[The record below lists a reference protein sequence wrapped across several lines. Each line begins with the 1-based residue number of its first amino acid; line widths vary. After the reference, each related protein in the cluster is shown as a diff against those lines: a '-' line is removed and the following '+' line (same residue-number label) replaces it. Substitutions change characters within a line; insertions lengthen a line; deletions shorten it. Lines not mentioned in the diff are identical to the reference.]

1 MSGYYPDCGNTQCIC
16 KEVERQEGHGW
27 EGTTMTDTE
36 MIDRVAEL
44 WISLGGDAEGMA
56 YAWVRLRDAV
66 QRKMDGLED
75 E

>member
-1 MSGYYPDCGNTQCIC
+1 
-16 KEVERQEGHGW
+16 
-27 EGTTMTDTE
+27 MTDTE

-66 QRKMDGLED
+66 QRKLDGLED
-75 E
+75 DDEGNLH